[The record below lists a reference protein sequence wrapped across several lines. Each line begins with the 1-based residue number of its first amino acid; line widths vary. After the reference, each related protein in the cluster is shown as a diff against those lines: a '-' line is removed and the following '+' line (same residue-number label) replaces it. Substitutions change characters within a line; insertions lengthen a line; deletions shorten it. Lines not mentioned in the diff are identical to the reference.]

1 LTGLRDFHPAMHA
14 LDRFTIGNLTT
25 TSPVLLSDFK
35 SPFLNPV
42 NPVNPVKNPP
52 ATAQTNIIRVF
63 TSASFHPF
71 MVGIP
76 HGWAYRNEP

>member
-1 LTGLRDFHPAMHA
+1 MHA
-14 LDRFTIGNLTT
+14 LDRFTLGNLATT
-25 TSPVLLSDFK
+25 CPVLLSDYI
-35 SPFLNPV
+35 SLFLNPV
-42 NPVNPVKNPP
+42 NLVNLSKSPP

-76 HGWAYRNEP
+76 HGWACRNEP

>member
-1 LTGLRDFHPAMHA
+1 MHA

-42 NPVNPVKNPP
+42 NPVKNPP
-52 ATAQTNIIRVF
+52 ATAQTHIIRVF
-63 TSASFHPF
+63 TSASFHTF

-76 HGWAYRNEP
+76 HGWACRNEP